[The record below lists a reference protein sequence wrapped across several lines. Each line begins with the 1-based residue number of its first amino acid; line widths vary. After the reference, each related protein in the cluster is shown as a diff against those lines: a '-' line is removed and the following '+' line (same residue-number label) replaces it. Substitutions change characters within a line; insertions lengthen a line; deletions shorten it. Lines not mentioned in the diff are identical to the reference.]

1 MTQFIERNPIFLGIF
16 ALAMLIGA
24 GVLALTLQRSDFS
37 GGYSVVAEFED
48 ASGTRVGDVVT
59 IAGARSGRVSALEI
73 DGDHVDITLDITG
86 AELPVGTRAII
97 SPRTLV
103 GKRAVVL
110 ETGDD
115 FSQLIDP
122 NGVIPL
128 AQTTVYVDV
137 PEFGKASD
145 ELLSEVDAQALNTF
159 LLALT
164 DLTRGQRDEVSELIE
179 GGTRLTS
186 VINENE
192 APLRELLRRLRSLSA
207 TLNSRDD
214 EIVRLVD
221 DLEVVLGRVRDR
233 REEISALF
241 RETRRTSRIGADV
254 VAEIRP
260 ELDAILTEVHRDAEI
275 LSRHQLDL
283 AEALAYAPDSIG
295 GFASISFSGD
305 VPVPYGHVLAQSAGP
320 LGVDVLVGCGGLL
333 DQQLDKLLGKDPRS
347 CEEQENDTFP
357 GDTEPPDTDPIPDLP
372 IDPIKID
379 PPGGSARRSQD
390 SQPSSTQTANAPQ
403 RLEVGEL
410 ARLLVGGGAR

>member
-1 MTQFIERNPIFLGIF
+1 MPQFIERNPIFLGIF
-16 ALAMLIGA
+16 SLGLIIVS
-24 GVLALTLQRSDFS
+24 GVLAMTLQRSDFT
-37 GGYSVVAEFED
+37 GGYSVTAEFED
-48 ASGTRVGDVVT
+48 ASGVRVGDIVT
-59 IAGARSGRVSALEI
+59 VAGARAGRVSGLEI
-73 DGDHVDITLDITG
+73 DGDHVDVQLDVNA

-103 GKRAVVL
+103 GKRAVIL
-110 ETGDD
+110 DTGDD
-115 FSQLIDP
+115 FSELLKPD
-122 NGVIPL
+122 GVIPL
-128 AQTTVYVDV
+128 SQTTVYVDV

-145 ELLSEVDAQALNTF
+145 DLLSKVDAQALNTF

-164 DLTRGQRDEVSELIE
+164 DLTRGQRDEVAQLVE

-192 APLRELLRRLRSLSA
+192 EPLRELLRRLRSLSA

-214 EIVRLVD
+214 EIVQLVD
-221 DLEVVLGRVRDR
+221 DLEVVLTRIYDR
-233 REEISALF
+233 RADISRLF

-260 ELDAILTEVHRDAEI
+260 ELDAILTEVHRDTKI
-275 LSRHQLDL
+275 LARHQMDL

-305 VPVPYGHVLAQSAGP
+305 VPVPYGHVLVQSAGP
-320 LGVDVLVGCGGLL
+320 AGVDVLAGCGGLL

-357 GDTEPPDTDPIPDLP
+357 DDTDEPDTDPLPDLDLP
-372 IDPIKID
+372 VGPDDLP
-379 PPGGSARRSQD
+379 RRPAAQPQAPQD
-390 SQPSSTQTANAPQ
+390 SAPPSTAVQ
-403 RLEVGEL
+403 RVEVGDL
-410 ARLLVGGGAR
+410 ARVLAGRSGR